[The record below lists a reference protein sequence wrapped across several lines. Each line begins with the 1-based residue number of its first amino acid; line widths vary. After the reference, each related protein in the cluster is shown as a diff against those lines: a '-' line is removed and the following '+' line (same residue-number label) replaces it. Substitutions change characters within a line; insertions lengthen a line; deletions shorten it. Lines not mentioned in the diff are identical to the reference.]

1 MENNLIDRDRR
12 WQEEAAEV
20 ASLRN

>member
-12 WQEEAAEV
+12 WQEEEAEV